1 MITVGDFLAKLIT
14 KGGGNPADEKFKI
27 FFGNAELVKAEVPD
41 DVATTIDNGLI
52 SLKDAKNN
60 HPDIKNHYT
69 ALALNGLD
77 DKVNNTMDEWEL
89 PDDSKNRIKV
99 DRNSYNRVSLLLK
112 EVRELEQR
120 KANADK
126 PDKIAIQKQIDD
138 AKAESRT
145 YQAAIE
151 AEKVNAANQ
160 IKDFKLQMQRSK
172 LYNGYK
178 TVYDNLDSD
187 VREAAID
194 ALITKKLQDNGAH
207 FTFDE
212 NGSFVLLKKDGMN
225 FYGDD
230 NKQVNAKQ
238 FIEQQLSQNKILAV
252 TAPPPTQ
259 GSNTQQQP
267 NGQQANLPINGNNG
281 NNGNNS
287 SSSATMKDLLKNSVA
302 DFANSNSVPVLGMG
316 N

>member
-1 MITVGDFLAKLIT
+1 MINVGDFLAKLIT

-41 DVATTIDNGLI
+41 DVVTAIDNGLI

-77 DKVNNTMDEWEL
+77 DKVNMTMDEWEL
-89 PDDSKNRIKV
+89 PEDSKNKIRV

-112 EVRELEQR
+112 EVKELEQR

-138 AKAESRT
+138 AKAESRQ
-145 YQAAIE
+145 YQAAVE
-151 AEKVNAANQ
+151 AAKTDAVNQ
-160 IKDFKLQMQRSK
+160 IKDFKLTAARQK
-172 LYNGYK
+172 LYTGYK
-178 TVYDNLDSD
+178 TVFDGLEPEAK
-187 VREAAID
+187 EAAID
-194 ALITKKLQDNGAH
+194 AIITKKLQDTGSH

-252 TAPPPTQ
+252 TAPPQ
-259 GSNTQQQP
+259 NGSNTP
-267 NGQQANLPINGNNG
+267 PVPGQQANTPPAGSNSNGNN
-281 NNGNNS
+281 NS
-287 SSSATMKDLLKNSVA
+287 GSSLLKEMLQNSTSDLVN
-302 DFANSNSVPVLGMG
+302 ANNIPAFGMAG

>member
-14 KGGGNPADEKFKI
+14 KGGGNPADDKFKI
-27 FFGNAELVKAEVPD
+27 FFGNADLVKAEVPD
-41 DVATTIDNGLI
+41 DVATAIDNGLI

-77 DKVNNTMDEWEL
+77 DKVNLTMDEWEL
-89 PDDSKNRIKV
+89 PEDSKNKIRV

-112 EVRELEQR
+112 EVKELEQR

-126 PDKIAIQKQIDD
+126 PDKIAIQKQIDE
-138 AKAESRT
+138 AKAESRR
-145 YQAAIE
+145 YQAEVETA
-151 AEKVNAANQ
+151 KLDAANQ
-160 IKDFKLQMQRSK
+160 IKDFKLTAARQK
-172 LYNGYK
+172 LYGGYK
-178 TVYDNLDSD
+178 TVFDTLEPEAK
-187 VREAAID
+187 EAAID
-194 ALITKKLQDNGAH
+194 AIITKKLQDTGSH

-252 TAPPPTQ
+252 TAPPTN
-259 GSNTQQQP
+259 GSNTQSPPPGQQP
-267 NGQQANLPINGNNG
+267 NMPPQGSNGNGNN
-281 NNGNNS
+281 NS
-287 SSSATMKDLLKNSVA
+287 GSALLKEMLQTSTKDLVESGN
-302 DFANSNSVPVLGMG
+302 VPAFGMG
-316 N
+316 GN